1 MNILFHGKCPGTP
14 MHLLDTYDEDVWTN
28 KVLPELTQE
37 PLASINGEPVIA
49 TLAEIRG
56 DWKFIK
62 AARPG
67 FVRGPGAAGGKG
79 AGWDWAPTN
88 FGGPPAW
95 GGGKGGY
102 PPMGPMGGMG
112 GMGW

>member
-1 MNILFHGKCPGTP
+1 MSMNILFHGKCPGTP

-56 DWKFIK
+56 DWKVIK
-62 AARPG
+62 VHYYIAT
-67 FVRGPGAAGGKG
+67 F
-79 AGWDWAPTN
+79 N
-88 FGGPPAW
+88 W
-95 GGGKGGY
+95 GGVRVVESA
-102 PPMGPMGGMG
+102 
-112 GMGW
+112 